1 MTRLYLLTAAVA
13 LTACTTETLATY
25 EPVVDRPG
33 SRYAADLAE
42 CRALGAT
49 AEAEYTRRMGNELVG
64 NLIIGALA
72 GAAIGN
78 AYGDGAYSRDA
89 ALYGAV
95 SGINATDTE
104 AAYGGPRRIIDR
116 CLVSRGHAV
125 LSDVGRG

>member
-1 MTRLYLLTAAVA
+1 MTRLYLLTSVLA

-42 CRALGAT
+42 CRALATT
-49 AEAEYTRRMGNELVG
+49 AEAEYTRRMNNELAA

-72 GAAIGN
+72 GAAIG
-78 AYGDGAYSRDA
+78 ASYGDAYTNDA
-89 ALYGAV
+89 ALYGAM
-95 SGINATDTE
+95 SGITATDT
-104 AAYGGPRRIIDR
+104 AQAYGGPRRIVDR
-116 CLVSRGHAV
+116 CLASRGHTV